1 MVAEA
6 GLGQVLVLEPSQ
18 VVVVAGLG
26 GRMAADH
33 FVVQGLGFPSVDW
46 IAHMADGEVDQVVPE
61 IAVIGPAVVGGLDQV
76 LLGLA
81 ELELGVD
88 QAVVDQAVVEVAAV
102 VVHMRYQAA
111 EEVAGKARK
120 VLYSVGHTASRQRQ
134 HLVWSTRKE
143 SSRCQA
149 SAVASARVVAPRSA
163 QLADHTAFRRGLV

>member
-33 FVVQGLGFPSVDW
+33 FVVRGLDFPSVDW
-46 IAHMADGEVDQVVPE
+46 VAHMADGEVDQVVPE

-81 ELELGVD
+81 ELELG
-88 QAVVDQAVVEVAAV
+88 VDQAVVEVAAV

-143 SSRCQA
+143 NSRCQA

>member
-6 GLGQVLVLEPSQ
+6 ELGQVLVLEPSQ

-33 FVVQGLGFPSVDW
+33 FVVQGLDLPSVDW
-46 IAHMADGEVDQVVPE
+46 VAHMADGEVDQVVPE
-61 IAVIGPAVVGGLDQV
+61 IAVIGPAVVEGLDQV

-88 QAVVDQAVVEVAAV
+88 QAVVEVAAV
-102 VVHMRYQAA
+102 VVHTRYQAA

-143 SSRCQA
+143 NSRCQA

-163 QLADHTAFRRGLV
+163 QSADHTVCRRGLV